1 MENGKR
7 IDDNKNT
14 MNKKAFTLVELLVVM
29 VIIAIIAS
37 IVVVSLT
44 KSQKIARDTQR
55 KSDLAS
61 IASALSSYYVDNKT
75 YPTSANFALIS
86 PALNTLKT
94 GGYISVLPVDPNDDS
109 EYQYKSDGKQ
119 YKAISITPE
128 SLVGI
133 TDQAKAKEKAGE
145 YFDPTTITR
154 FQVSSDG
161 TAAAW

>member
-1 MENGKR
+1 MS
-7 IDDNKNT
+7 
-14 MNKKAFTLVELLVVM
+14 KKAFTLVELLVTM
-29 VIIAIIAS
+29 AIIAVLAA
-37 IVVVSLT
+37 IVAVSLT
-44 KSQKIARDTQR
+44 RSQKIARDTQR

-61 IASALSSYYVDNKT
+61 VASALGNYFVDNKK
-75 YPTSANFALIS
+75 YPAGNGAFVDISTSLVS
-86 PALNTLKT
+86 LKT
-94 GGYISVLPVDPNDDS
+94 EEYIPVLPTDPNDDS
-109 EYQYKSDGKQ
+109 KYQYRSADANGKQ
-119 YKAISITPE
+119 YKAISTTPE